1 MGHQQ
6 SQEISRFKTN
16 HHLASVIR
24 PPTSP
29 SAAYSIGN
37 ALPSQKG
44 EAAISD
50 FRFCCDTLNH
60 RTAESQARERC
71 NNAGRVIGQLSEA
84 NRALYPTRVHYFV
97 MCRVSRPSRS
107 LNRGRNACLVLCIRA
122 IHLTVAQ
129 SLLAVQSKV
138 RFCFRNYGD
147 PLTSINSTKEL
158 ILSTLARL

>member
-97 MCRVSRPSRS
+97 IRQAQPSNVNQPMRLGEFNSMCCFFSDKPNVWALTASCTSPFHPLCALILPSRPRK
-107 LNRGRNACLVLCIRA
+107 RGRL
-122 IHLTVAQ
+122 
-129 SLLAVQSKV
+129 
-138 RFCFRNYGD
+138 
-147 PLTSINSTKEL
+147 
-158 ILSTLARL
+158 